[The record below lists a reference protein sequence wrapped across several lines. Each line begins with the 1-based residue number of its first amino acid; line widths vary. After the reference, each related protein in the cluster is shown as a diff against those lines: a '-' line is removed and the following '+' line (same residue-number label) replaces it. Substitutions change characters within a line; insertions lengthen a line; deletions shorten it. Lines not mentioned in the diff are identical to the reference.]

1 MKELKRYINETL
13 GINIE
18 VKDINPNKSNK
29 LPFFII
35 NSYKFKKT
43 RLYGRD
49 VILMFVGNEFTVD
62 KVSKHLALTKD
73 AFETI
78 VIAILNPIE
87 AYMRGRLVEKKVPFI
102 IPGKQMY
109 MPDLLIDFKEF
120 AIKSEM
126 PTHMQP
132 AAQCLLLYHMQVESL
147 EGINFKTI
155 SEKLHYGQMTIT
167 RAAHFLH
174 NAGICKLEGNKDKYL
189 HFEKNNRE
197 LWDATKSLMINP
209 VKKGSYYTGWVYG
222 ENVFKTNI
230 NALSHYTDLNDKAL
244 EYFAV
249 RPGYLKFIEGANLKK
264 INSYEGNLFIEEWI
278 YDPSL
283 LAKDQ
288 FVDRLSLYLCFR
300 DNQDER
306 IEMALEQLIGNI
318 W

>member
-18 VKDINPNKSNK
+18 VKDINPNKLNK

-35 NSYKFKKT
+35 NSYKFKRT

-62 KVSKHLALTKD
+62 KLNKHLALTKD
-73 AFETI
+73 AFDTI
-78 VIAILNPIE
+78 VVAILNPIE
-87 AYMRGRLVEKKVPFI
+87 AYMRSRLVEKKVPFI

-109 MPDLLIDFKEF
+109 MPDLLTDFKEF
-120 AIKSEM
+120 AVKSEV
-126 PTHMQP
+126 PTNMQP
-132 AAQCLLLYHMQVESL
+132 AAQCLLLYHIQVESL

-189 HFEKNNRE
+189 HFEKSNRE
-197 LWDATKSLMINP
+197 LWDATKDLMINP
-209 VKKGSYYTGWVYG
+209 VKKSSYYTGWLRE

-230 NALSHYTDLNDKAL
+230 NALAHYTDLNDEAL

-283 LAKDQ
+283 LVKDQ
-288 FVDRLSLYLCFR
+288 FVDPLSLYLCFR
-300 DNQDER
+300 NNQDER
-306 IEMALEQLIGNI
+306 IEMALEQLIEQI

>member
-18 VKDINPNKSNK
+18 VKDINPNKLNK

-35 NSYKFKKT
+35 NSYKFKRT

-62 KVSKHLALTKD
+62 KLNKHLALTKD
-73 AFETI
+73 AFDTI
-78 VIAILNPIE
+78 VVAILNPIE
-87 AYMRGRLVEKKVPFI
+87 AYMRSRLVEKKVPFI

-109 MPDLLIDFKEF
+109 MPDLLTDFKEF
-120 AIKSEM
+120 AVKSEV
-126 PTHMQP
+126 PTNMQP
-132 AAQCLLLYHMQVESL
+132 AAQCLLLYHIQVESL

-189 HFEKNNRE
+189 HFEKSNRE
-197 LWDATKSLMINP
+197 LWDATKDLMINP
-209 VKKGSYYTGWVYG
+209 VKKSSYYTGWLRE

-230 NALSHYTDLNDKAL
+230 NALAHYTDLNDEAL

-283 LAKDQ
+283 LVKDQ
-288 FVDRLSLYLCFR
+288 FVDPLSLYLCFR
-300 DNQDER
+300 NNQDER
-306 IEMALEQLIGNI
+306 IEMALEQLIEQI
-318 W
+318 